1 MDILNGFGFHLSLD
15 PVFAPII
22 SALNVYNFRTISF
35 LFCVFPVMFRG
46 EVVFVGGRLQG
57 IKGSL
62 CWHCLTRTLAPGGV
76 GKAARKS
83 VTGLAQLLPKPRSA
97 SVVK

>member
-1 MDILNGFGFHLSLD
+1 
-15 PVFAPII
+15 
-22 SALNVYNFRTISF
+22 
-35 LFCVFPVMFRG
+35 MFKG
-46 EVVFVGGRLQG
+46 EVVFGGGCLQG

-62 CWHCLTRTLAPGGV
+62 CWHCFIRTLASGGV

-83 VTGLAQLLPKPRSA
+83 ITGLAQLLPKPRSA